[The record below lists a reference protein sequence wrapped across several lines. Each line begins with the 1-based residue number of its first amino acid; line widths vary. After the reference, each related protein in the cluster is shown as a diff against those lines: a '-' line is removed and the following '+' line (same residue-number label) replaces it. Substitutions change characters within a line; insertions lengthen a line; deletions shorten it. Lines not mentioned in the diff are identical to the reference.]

1 MKKKPKGKRSQKG
14 WYLLFSLLFYSAA
27 FYYINITVY
36 HGTDY
41 IETALFAFAALF
53 VVFVLLLFN
62 VHKIVFNFFYIPLKR
77 LFHAAKKEAKTQ
89 KGKRQGNAFKRYR
102 SIFAIILYFLISGLL
117 IYSVV
122 IDGVQTNERVVD
134 IVTSAILT
142 ELVFLIIICSWQYLF
157 YIIPDILDQSI
168 DAKNGFIL
176 TLSAAVMVLFIIF
189 QIFEIIYLA
198 EIMIFILII
207 GFVALLGVNL
217 NMIIGEINIFQ
228 NLMDKHNKT
237 VTKVVFLIFFSF
249 HIYVILYASVVAYS
263 IYIWEPDS
271 YNFSYQAE
279 ETVLIET
286 VYDFDGDPINQVYD
300 GLGNSID
307 TVYDSFGNELDT
319 FYDEES
325 LNPVTQI
332 YTETGTQI
340 TSFYD
345 DEGVYINTVYDSTG
359 NELYNYFYNDGQLS
373 ATSIEDVRYTYGDF
387 LYYTI
392 VTVST
397 LGYGD
402 ISPSYDYNIAQIW
415 GGFLSMYGLTFF
427 ALSIGFV
434 SNIAMEGVTVIREKD
449 EK

>member
-1 MKKKPKGKRSQKG
+1 MKKNNSKRSQKE
-14 WYLLFSLLFYSAA
+14 WYLLFSGLFYVGA

-41 IETALFAFAALF
+41 IETGLFAFAALF

-62 VHKIVFNFFYIPLKR
+62 VHKIVFNFFYLPLNR
-77 LFHAAKKEAKTQ
+77 LFKEAKKEVKSSKKKIQNTT
-89 KGKRQGNAFKRYR
+89 FKRYR
-102 SIFAIILYFLISGLL
+102 SIFAIILYVLISGLL

-122 IDGVQTNERVVD
+122 VDGVQTNERVID
-134 IVTSAILT
+134 IVSSAILT
-142 ELVFLIIICSWQYLF
+142 ELVFLVIICSWQYLF

-176 TLSAAVMVLFIIF
+176 TLSAAVMVMFIVF
-189 QIFEIIYLA
+189 QIFDIIYLA

-207 GFVALLGVNL
+207 GFIALLGVNL

-237 VTKVVFLIFFSF
+237 VTKVVFLVFFSF

-279 ETVLIET
+279 EQVIVDT
-286 VYDFDGDPINQVYD
+286 VYDDNEIAITQVYD
-300 GLGNSID
+300 SLGSPID

-319 FYDEES
+319 VYDEET
-325 LNPVTQI
+325 NQVVDRI
-332 YTETGTQI
+332 YTQTGTEI
-340 TSFYD
+340 MHFYD
-345 DEGVYINTVYDSTG
+345 SNGNYINTVYDEEG
-359 NELYNYFYNDGQLS
+359 NQLFNYFYNGNGLS
-373 ATSIEDVRYTYGDF
+373 AFTIQDVKYTYGDF

-392 VTVST
+392 VTIST